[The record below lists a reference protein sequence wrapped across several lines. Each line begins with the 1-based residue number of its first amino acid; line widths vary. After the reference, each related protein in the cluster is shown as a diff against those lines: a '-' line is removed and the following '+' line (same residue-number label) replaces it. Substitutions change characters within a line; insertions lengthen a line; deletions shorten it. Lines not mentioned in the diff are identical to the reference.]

1 MLKRIFIVSF
11 CALVFLCSCSKEKL
25 DRQEIKVYDAD
36 EVCKKD
42 LVENIDGEDIVSSS
56 IVYLNYDESNLVTK
70 AIYQSISSIQD
81 INNYTY
87 ETYSYIKDIYSN
99 IDGVEVDYY
108 DTSQNL
114 VLEIAYNYESI
125 DLNLFKE
132 NLESIL
138 DQNSLL
144 AKVKK
149 LPVEVSEFKK
159 IELAGYDCKV
169 K

>member
-1 MLKRIFIVSF
+1 MLKRIFVVSL
-11 CALVFLCSCSKEKL
+11 CALVFLCSCSEEQL
-25 DRQEIKVYDAD
+25 DRQEIKVYEAD

-56 IVYLNYDESNLVTK
+56 IVYLNYDESNLVKK
-70 AIYQSISSIQD
+70 AIYQSI
-81 INNYTY
+81 
-87 ETYSYIKDIYSN
+87 SYIKDIYSN

-114 VLEIAYNYESI
+114 VLEIAYDYESI

-169 K
+169 N

>member
-1 MLKRIFIVSF
+1 MY
-11 CALVFLCSCSKEKL
+11 E
-25 DRQEIKVYDAD
+25 AD

-56 IVYLNYDESNLVTK
+56 IVYLNYDESNLVKK

-114 VLEIAYNYESI
+114 VLEIAYDYESI

-169 K
+169 N

>member
-1 MLKRIFIVSF
+1 MLKRIFVVSL
-11 CALVFLCSCSKEKL
+11 CALVFLCSCSEEEL
-25 DRQEIKVYDAD
+25 DIQEIKVYEAD

-56 IVYLNYDESNLVTK
+56 IVYLNYDESNLVKK

-114 VLEIAYNYESI
+114 VLEIAYDYESI

-169 K
+169 N

>member
-1 MLKRIFIVSF
+1 MLKRIFVVSL
-11 CALVFLCSCSKEKL
+11 CALVFLCSCSEEQL
-25 DRQEIKVYDAD
+25 DRQEIKVYEAD

-56 IVYLNYDESNLVTK
+56 IVYLNYDESNLVKK

-114 VLEIAYNYESI
+114 VLE
-125 DLNLFKE
+125 

-169 K
+169 N